1 MLTEEDDVEIHALAR
16 RGWSVSAIARHTGRD
31 RKTVRR
37 YLTGPPPSREP
48 AASCLE
54 PFRDYLIAR
63 FVDDAHVDG
72 TVLHREVVELGFDR
86 SYVTFV
92 RQLRLLGLRPRCEA
106 CRSGGHGVTVE
117 LEHAPGEEIQ
127 FDWLELRETP
137 WGEPAYVLV
146 GALSFSGRCRAVISE
161 GMTLAH
167 LVDAI
172 DGVLRRLGGTTRAW
186 RTDRMASV
194 VHTDSDRITAQFAQA
209 AKHYGV
215 EVWIC
220 PPRRP
225 QRKGVVE
232 KTIQYVTRSWW
243 RTAPISTLG
252 QAQADLDRWAV
263 AVADRRKRN
272 GVTIAELAAQEELLR
287 LPPAAFPAQ
296 LEIQRVVGRSALVAF
311 EGNHYSVSP
320 GLVGQTVTVAARLGE
335 LHLEILSAAG
345 RRVAR
350 HRRAPAGAG
359 QKLRSAE
366 HARML
371 EQAVLDAF
379 TTDKPCRRK
388 ANRPPSERALEQAA
402 RLRDH
407 DDGRAVV
414 VDLEDY
420 AQIARVVAR

>member
-37 YLTGPPPSREP
+37 YLAAAAPSREP

-54 PFRDYLIAR
+54 PFREYLAAR
-63 FVDDAHVDG
+63 LGDDAHVDG
-72 TVLHREVVELGFDR
+72 TVLFREVCELGFDR

-92 RQLRLLGLRPRCEA
+92 RQVRLLGLRPRCEA
-106 CRSGGHGVTVE
+106 CRTGGHGVTVE
-117 LEHAPGEEIQ
+117 LGHEPGEEIQ
-127 FDWLELRETP
+127 WDWLELSETP

-146 GALSFSGRCRAVISE
+146 GVLSFSGRCRAVISE
-161 GMTLAH
+161 GMSFAH

-172 DGVLRRLGGTTRAW
+172 DGVLRRLGGTSRAW
-186 RTDRMASV
+186 RTDRMATV
-194 VHTDSDRITAQFAQA
+194 VYPGTDRVTAQFAQV

-215 EVWIC
+215 EVWVC

-232 KTIQYVTRSWW
+232 KAIQYVTRSWW
-243 RTAPISTLG
+243 RTAPVSSLG

-263 AVADRRKRN
+263 AVSDRRKRR
-272 GVTIAELAAQEELLR
+272 GVTIAELAGREG
-287 LPPAAFPAQ
+287 LPGLPALAFPAQ
-296 LEIQRVVGRSALVAF
+296 LKVERVVGRSALVAF
-311 EGNHYSVSP
+311 EGNRYSVAP
-320 GLVGQTVTVAARLGE
+320 GLVGQTVTVSARLGE

-359 QKLRSAE
+359 QMLRSPE
-366 HARML
+366 HARLL

-388 ANRPPSERALEQAA
+388 PNRPPSDAALTAAA
-402 RLRDH
+402 RLRGH
-407 DDGRAVV
+407 DESTAVV

-420 AQIARVVAR
+420 AQIARVAR